1 MIGSSVIYPT
11 VGGSLAE
18 RESIENSKIRATIAV
33 GVSKYKLL
41 VKAMSPSRS
50 TLEAPESTTSNCST
64 SATSEHRQ
72 QVAKLTRASYP
83 VDKQAKFLELQAE
96 VETLF
101 IQLQSLQRV
110 RV

>member
-1 MIGSSVIYPT
+1 MST
-11 VGGSLAE
+11 
-18 RESIENSKIRATIAV
+18 N
-33 GVSKYKLL
+33 LL
-41 VKAMSPSRS
+41 
-50 TLEAPESTTSNCST
+50 TLEAPESTISNCSV

-72 QVAKLTRASYP
+72 QVAKLTKALYP

>member
-1 MIGSSVIYPT
+1 LT
-11 VGGSLAE
+11 
-18 RESIENSKIRATIAV
+18 RNSEIRATIAV
-33 GVSKYKLL
+33 GVSKYKSLF
-41 VKAMSPSRS
+41 KAMSPSLL
-50 TLEAPESTTSNCST
+50 TLEAPKSTTSNHLEA
-64 SATSEHRQ
+64 ATSEHRQ

-101 IQLQSLQRV
+101 IQLQALQRV